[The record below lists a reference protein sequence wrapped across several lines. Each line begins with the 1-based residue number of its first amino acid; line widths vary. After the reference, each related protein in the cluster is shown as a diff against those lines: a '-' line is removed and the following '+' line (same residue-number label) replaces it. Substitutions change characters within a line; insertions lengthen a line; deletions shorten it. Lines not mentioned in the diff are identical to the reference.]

1 MKKLLLIALTAG
13 SLVTGAAESRAD
25 EAARG
30 AKPAAGASDED
41 DAWLHEH
48 CAYRGLE
55 KQGSAATRGP
65 GTVTTLQHTDNDVT
79 FVKAF
84 VCGERPPFMTQPF
97 DPAPPEL
104 VSCHSA
110 SSEGLCV
117 PPLSSD
123 PGSTGARSFTTADIE
138 ALRRAAEADVAD
150 APAPAPSGTSR
161 AADPPHLFVPVR
173 RRPTTTGETVGWVLV
188 ATGAVGLI
196 SGGVAGAVAL
206 RAKTIT
212 GRECDASFTCTDAGL
227 EAAQRGDTA
236 ATVATIGIAAGAA
249 VLAGGVVLLTIS
261 KPKGDVALSA
271 RPTAGGAALSLG
283 GSF

>member
-1 MKKLLLIALTAG
+1 VKRLLLIALTAA
-13 SLVTGAAESRAD
+13 SLVTVAAESRAD

-30 AKPAAGASDED
+30 AKPAAGVSNED

-48 CAYRGLE
+48 CAFRGLE

-65 GTVTTLQHTDNDVT
+65 GTVTTLQHTDNDVA
-79 FVKAF
+79 FVKVF

-97 DPAPPEL
+97 DTAPPEF

-123 PGSTGARSFTTADIE
+123 PGSTGARSFNAADIE
-138 ALRRAAEADVAD
+138 AQRRTAAPDVVD
-150 APAPAPSGTSR
+150 ASGTAASGTSR
-161 AADPPHLFVPVR
+161 AADRPNVVVPIR

-196 SGGVAGAVAL
+196 TGGVAGAVAL

-261 KPKGDVALSA
+261 KPKGDVTLSA
-271 RPTAGGAALSLG
+271 RPTAGGAAFSLG